1 MKINE
6 VTEASKYATGDEGGT
21 QFDKIKRVQQMKR
34 AGVDTR
40 DAARDIGRS
49 QYAGIDP
56 EDLQGKKIKD
66 KSKRDLED
74 YKAQLQKQASIDD
87 SKRKK
92 EQEAERKR
100 AERERK
106 KREKENDN
114 RSRAERDRD
123 EKRKF
128 DRKVDKTSAD
138 RRNLR
143 RGSDGRILKDPKWYG
158 KNDSRGKD
166 RGAIGKAVDRVLTD
180 PAYAISSYYK
190 DAVDNVK
197 DFLNTRI

>member
-6 VTEASKYATGDEGGT
+6 VTEASKYAVGDEGGT

-34 AGVDTR
+34 AGVDTK

-56 EDLQGKKIKD
+56 EDLQGKKIISR
-66 KSKRDLED
+66 SKKELDD
-74 YKAQLQKQASIDD
+74 YKAQLQRQAGIEDSI
-87 SKRKK
+87 RKK
-92 EQEAERKR
+92 EEEERR
-100 AERERK
+100 RREERRDK
-106 KREKENDN
+106 QLYKDQDK
-114 RSRAERDRD
+114 RSRAQKDIDAR
-123 EKRKF
+123 RKF
-128 DRKVDKTSAD
+128 DKKVNKTSAD
-138 RRNLR
+138 RRGLK
-143 RGSDGRILKDPKWYG
+143 RGSDGRILKDPRFYG
-158 KNDSRGKD
+158 KNDSRGKE

-180 PAYAISSYYK
+180 PAYAVSSYYK

>member
-6 VTEASKYATGDEGGT
+6 VTEASKYAVGDEGGT

-34 AGVDTR
+34 AGVDTK

-56 EDLQGKKIKD
+56 EDLQGKKIIS
-66 KSKRDLED
+66 KSKKELDD
-74 YKAQLQKQASIDD
+74 YKAQLQRQAGIEDSI
-87 SKRKK
+87 RKK
-92 EQEAERKR
+92 EKEEERR
-100 AERERK
+100 REER
-106 KREKENDN
+106 REKEWNKTQDN
-114 RSRAERDRD
+114 RTRAQKDIDARRRFN
-123 EKRKF
+123 K
-128 DRKVDKTSAD
+128 KVDKTSAD
-138 RRNLR
+138 RRGLR
-143 RGSDGRILKDPKWYG
+143 RGSDGRILKDPRFYG
-158 KNDSRGKD
+158 KNDSRGKE

-180 PAYAISSYYK
+180 PAYAVSSYYK